1 LKLKALLDVVIVA
14 KMEDRFHL
22 FFTKTI
28 FMKSAKGPQVRG
40 KNMNPE
46 TMKKRPEVR
55 DNLDHREGE
64 EQDDKG
70 DIVTHNKK
78 EHHTP
83 PKKK

>member
-1 LKLKALLDVVIVA
+1 
-14 KMEDRFHL
+14 
-22 FFTKTI
+22 
-28 FMKSAKGPQVRG
+28 MKSAKGPQVRG

-46 TMKKRPEVR
+46 TQKKRPEVR

-70 DIVTHNKK
+70 SHVTHNKK
-78 EHHTP
+78 EHHAA